1 MMDEKKKLEI
11 ANKILDTIPEL
22 IALQDKNM
30 KLLWVNRAA
39 CDSVGKKPE
48 ELIGRHCYEIWHH
61 RNKPCDDCPVKK
73 AMKSGNEE
81 SGEITSPDGRV
92 WFIRGVPLKDE
103 KGRINEIL
111 EITKE
116 ITEEKK
122 AQNKIAESEKK
133 FRMFFENA
141 PDAFYIND
149 LKGNFLDGNKEA
161 ERITDYKKEEL
172 IGKSFLSLKLL
183 PKEQIPKAAELLAK
197 NILGMPTGPDELTLV
212 RKDGSK
218 VVVEIRTYP
227 IEIEGKKMV
236 LGVAR
241 DVTERKKIIEE
252 LKRRTEDAER
262 LARLAVG
269 RELKMAELKKRI
281 RELEEQLKEKNK

>member
-1 MMDEKKKLEI
+1 VRFGWQK
-11 ANKILDTIPEL
+11 AG
-22 IALQDKNM
+22 
-30 KLLWVNRAA
+30 RA
-39 CDSVGKKPE
+39 
-48 ELIGRHCYEIWHH
+48 IGRHCYEIWHH

-111 EITKE
+111 KITKE